1 MNNAQL
7 RLPAVMNERLLLIA
21 DYQRPYAWERKQL
34 QDLWD
39 DLDLLGSGRSQYAG
53 TLVLRDIR
61 DGDVPVTSSADD
73 GTVLRHCEVVDGQQ
87 RLTTCLL
94 LLDRIRRR
102 LEMLPDTVEHAPAM
116 AANLRGAYG
125 LVSIDNAKRPR
136 LRLGAGLN
144 GYWVDVVLAD
154 GHADGQPLIAGQRRL
169 RDAAVFF
176 DERLAHLADDD
187 PRVEFARLKDL
198 QARITSGLGFLVHE
212 VATSAEVGV
221 IFETLNERG
230 RPLSELE
237 KTKNYLLYLA
247 RNIDDGR
254 ADELSGLINSSWATI
269 FVNLAGQ
276 GRDAEDQLLRAHWL
290 ATRDPD
296 RRTWQQIASVK
307 AAFERSQYVSGATRL
322 IPSDGGG
329 SDQAVAWDRL
339 HSELTRFVTD
349 LRKCSFYLKEMSE
362 EGAAFAGFDDGQDDV
377 RRASAAL
384 QRSGIVAPYRPLL
397 FAARLRHPTDGDFYA
412 RLVAMCER
420 YSARVFVIRQRR
432 LNAGESRLLR
442 LAHGL
447 YRTPSDEDWREWVLK
462 ELAGLIWRYASDAE
476 VLGSLATVEENWYV
490 RRGHK
495 YFLYE
500 YELSLRQHG
509 QELPPLSEF
518 TSSSSGEQRTTEH
531 VLPQHPKD
539 DAACWWDAFTR
550 EEHAALQHSLGN
562 LCLTYDN
569 SSYGNKCFEAKR
581 GDATTTARCYA
592 KAELLQERELA
603 SLTAWTPD
611 EIRQRQ
617 SKLAVW
623 AMSRWAVAR
632 PDDGTLTADVDIEPE
647 ADDSLE
653 AEPA

>member
-7 RLPAVMNERLLLIA
+7 RLPAVMNERLLFIA

-39 DLDLLGSGRSQYAG
+39 DLDLLGSGRSHYAG
-53 TLVLRDIR
+53 TLVLRDLC
-61 DGDVPVTSSADD
+61 DGDVPRASMADD
-73 GTVLRHCEVVDGQQ
+73 GTTLRHCEVVDGQQ

-94 LLDRIRRR
+94 LLDRVRRR
-102 LEMLPDTVEHAPAM
+102 LEALGSNAEHAAAM
-116 AANLRGAYG
+116 AATLRSNYG
-125 LVSIDNAKRPR
+125 LVSIDNAKQPR

-144 GYWVDVVLAD
+144 DYWVDVVLGDA
-154 GHADGQPLIAGQRRL
+154 HPDGQPLIAGQRRL
-169 RDAAVFF
+169 RDAAAFF
-176 DERLAHLADDD
+176 DERLGDLGDGD
-187 PRVEFARLKDL
+187 PAVEFARLKDL
-198 QARITSGLGFLVHE
+198 QARVTSGLGFLVHE

-247 RNIDDGR
+247 RNIGDGR

-322 IPSDGGG
+322 VPTGGG
-329 SDQAVAWDRL
+329 GADQAASWDRL
-339 HSELTRFVTD
+339 HGDLTRFVTD
-349 LRKCSFYLKEMSE
+349 LRKCSFYLKEMVD
-362 EGAAFAGFDDGQDDV
+362 EGAAFAGFDDGQDEV

-397 FAARLRHPTDGDFYA
+397 FAARLRHPADGDFYA

-442 LAHGL
+442 LAHDL
-447 YRTPSDEDWREWVLK
+447 YRTPKDEDRRDWVLQ
-462 ELAGLIWRYASDAE
+462 ELAGLIWRYASDSE
-476 VLGSLATVEENWYV
+476 VLASLATVEENWYV

-500 YELSLRQHG
+500 YELALRQHG
-509 QELPPLSEF
+509 QELPPPV
-518 TSSSSGEQRTTEH
+518 GVHQQQRGTAHHRARPAAAPEGRRG
-531 VLPQHPKD
+531 VLVGRVHKGGARCT
-539 DAACWWDAFTR
+539 AARAR
-550 EEHAALQHSLGN
+550 QSLPDLRQLLVRQQVLRGQAGQR
-562 LCLTYDN
+562 DH
-569 SSYGNKCFEAKR
+569 
-581 GDATTTARCYA
+581 GDA
-592 KAELLQERELA
+592 LLHPGRALA
-603 SLTAWTPD
+603 GA
-611 EIRQRQ
+611 
-617 SKLAVW
+617 
-623 AMSRWAVAR
+623 
-632 PDDGTLTADVDIEPE
+632 
-647 ADDSLE
+647 
-653 AEPA
+653 

>member
-1 MNNAQL
+1 VNNAQL
-7 RLPAVMNERLLLIA
+7 RLPAVMNERLLFIA

-39 DLDLLGSGRSQYAG
+39 DLDLLGSGRSHYAG
-53 TLVLRDIR
+53 TLVLRDLR
-61 DGDVPVTSSADD
+61 DGDAPRTSMADD
-73 GTVLRHCEVVDGQQ
+73 GTTLRHCEVVDGQQ

-94 LLDRIRRR
+94 MLDRVRRR
-102 LEMLPDTVEHAPAM
+102 LEALGSNAEHAAPM
-116 AANLRGAYG
+116 AATLRSNYG
-125 LVSIDNAKRPR
+125 LVSIDNAKQPR

-144 GYWVDVVLAD
+144 DYWVDVVLGDA
-154 GHADGQPLIAGQRRL
+154 HPDGQPLIAGERRL
-169 RDAAVFF
+169 RDAAAFF
-176 DERLAHLADDD
+176 DERLGDLGDSD
-187 PRVEFARLKDL
+187 PAVEFARLKDL
-198 QARITSGLGFLVHE
+198 QARVTSGLGFLVHE

-247 RNIDDGR
+247 RNIGDGR
-254 ADELSGLINSSWATI
+254 ADELSELINTSWATI

-322 IPSDGGG
+322 VPTAGGG
-329 SDQAVAWDRL
+329 ADQAAAWDRL
-339 HSELTRFVTD
+339 HGDLTRFVTD
-349 LRKCSFYLKEMSE
+349 LRKCSFYLKEMVE
-362 EGAAFAGFDDGQDDV
+362 DGAAFAGFDDGQDEV

-397 FAARLRHPTDGDFYA
+397 FAARLRHPADGDFYA

-442 LAHGL
+442 LAHDL
-447 YRTPSDEDWREWVLK
+447 YRTPPDEDWRDWVLQ
-462 ELAGLIWRYASDAE
+462 ELAGLIWRYASDSE

-518 TSSSSGEQRTTEH
+518 TSSSGEQRTTEH
-531 VLPQHPKD
+531 ILPQHPKV
-539 DAACWWDAFTR
+539 DADCWWGTFSK
-550 EEHAALQHSLGN
+550 EEHAALQHALGN

-569 SSYGNKCFEAKR
+569 SAYGNKCFEAKR
-581 GDATTTARCYA
+581 GDATTATRCYA
-592 KAELLQERELA
+592 KAELLQEREL
-603 SLTAWTPD
+603 STLTTWTPE
-611 EIRQRQ
+611 EIRDRQ
-617 SKLAVW
+617 NRLAVW

-632 PDDGTLTADVDIEPE
+632 PDDGTLTADVDIEPDG
-647 ADDSLE
+647 DDSLQE
-653 AEPA
+653 ATQ